1 MVKHQN
7 ATILGLGAYLPKKV
21 LSNSDLEKMVDTSDE
36 WIKTRTGISERR
48 ISETE
53 EFTST
58 LACNAAQIALKKA
71 HLDPVKVQ
79 AILVATMTPDFLC
92 PSTAA
97 LVQHALGAVNA
108 VALDIQA
115 ACTGFIYALSIAKA
129 WVEANMYDNVLVI
142 AAEKNSAFVD
152 YSDRN
157 TCILFGDGAG
167 ACVVSKATTGYQ
179 INHVSLGAD
188 GEHADLIAIPGGGS
202 RIPANTS
209 TIDSKKHF
217 ITMNGK
223 EVFKHA
229 VRRMELISKDCLEKC
244 NIQEDQLSWIVPH
257 QANIRIIE
265 ALAKRFSLPIE
276 RVVQT
281 IHKFGNTSASSIP
294 IALYELDALEQ
305 VQSNEHILLT
315 AFGGGLTWGATILTK
330 L

>member
-1 MVKHQN
+1 MVKQHS
-7 ATILGLGAYLPKKV
+7 ATICGLGAYLPQKV
-21 LSNSDLEKMVDTSDE
+21 LSNFELEQMVDTSDD

-48 ISETE
+48 ISSKE

-58 LACNAAQIALKKA
+58 LGANAANIALQRA
-71 HLDPVKVQ
+71 QVNASDVQ
-79 AILVATMTPDFLC
+79 AILVATMTPDYLC

-97 LVQHALGAVNA
+97 IVQHAIGAKNA
-108 VALDIQA
+108 IALDIQA
-115 ACTGFIYALSIAKA
+115 ACSGFIYGLSIAKA

-152 YSDRN
+152 YKDRN

-167 ACVVSKATTGYQ
+167 ACLVSKNVSGYK
-179 INHVSLGAD
+179 INHVTLGAD
-188 GEHADLIAIPGGGS
+188 GEHAELIAIPAGGC
-202 RIPANTS
+202 RIPANAATV
-209 TIDSKKHF
+209 DSKQHF

-229 VRRMELISKDCLEKC
+229 VRQMELVSKGCLEKC
-244 NIQEDQLSWIVPH
+244 GMTEDQLSWIVPH

-265 ALAKRFSLPIE
+265 ALAKRFSLPID

-281 IHKFGNTSASSIP
+281 IQKFGNTSASSIP
-294 IALYELDALEQ
+294 IALYELDT
-305 VQSNEHILLT
+305 VQGVSSNENILLT